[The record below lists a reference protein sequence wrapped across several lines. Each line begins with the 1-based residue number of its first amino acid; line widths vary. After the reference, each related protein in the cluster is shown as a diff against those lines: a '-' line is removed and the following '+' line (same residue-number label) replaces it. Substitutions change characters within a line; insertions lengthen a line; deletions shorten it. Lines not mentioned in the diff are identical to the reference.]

1 MQRKHLIPLAAVVL
15 CCSLAPAQA
24 AQLSDNFTAT
34 VTINA
39 SCSSV
44 VADDVA
50 LGAYDGSADVY
61 GGSNMFV
68 TCTAGLPYSV
78 AIDLGSHS
86 QNGNCA
92 APDRR
97 MANGANFLDYEIYY
111 PAPGTSWGCDSSND
125 IDGIGSGSA
134 TVMGINV
141 LLPAGQ
147 SVPDGYYQ
155 DNLVA
160 TITF

>member
-1 MQRKHLIPLAAVVL
+1 MTRKQILALAAAVL
-15 CCSLAPAQA
+15 GCGLAPAQA
-24 AQLSDNFTAT
+24 AQLSDNFIAS
-34 VTINA
+34 VNINA

-50 LGAYDGSADVY
+50 LGAYDGSVDVY
-61 GGSNMFV
+61 GGNYVYV

-125 IDGIGSGSA
+125 IDSIGSGVA
-134 TVMGINV
+134 NGQPINV